1 MTTTD
6 TSKEK
11 QDRKMDES
19 IEKPLREN
27 RPDVDERLKEILQ
40 EATVQSRTETVQQT
54 IMPKIKGL
62 ETLKQGVYAVD
73 LEKTVTDMFMV
84 MKNMEVQLEK
94 VLRINSVLEKDLNE
108 AKEMIADLKEAKS
121 QLEQTISRME
131 KEAPSKRELQIEIDQ
146 LIEERNDV
154 QASIHEMNLKVE
166 KLHEAVHDYQKR
178 SGDLEE
184 EKRDLMSE
192 INFLGSRLNTA
203 TQKIAEYKNDM
214 NMLKGEKLAHVEKS
228 KVLEKELNEVLDDK
242 YRLTSELKS
251 SKKAMAELHTVVSD
265 KKLRAK
271 KSFYKS
277 AGGK

>member
-11 QDRKMDES
+11 QDREIDES
-19 IEKPLREN
+19 IEKPLWEN
-27 RPDVDERLKEILQ
+27 LPDVDERLKEILQ
-40 EATVQSRTETVQQT
+40 DATVQSRTEMAQQG
-54 IMPKIKGL
+54 IMPKIKEL

-73 LEKTVTDMFMV
+73 LEKTVTDMFVV

-121 QLEQTISRME
+121 RLEQTISRME
-131 KEAPSKRELQIEIDQ
+131 MEAPSKRELQIEIDQ

-166 KLHEAVHDYQKR
+166 KLQVAVIDYQKR

-203 TQKIAEYKNDM
+203 TEKIAEYKNDM

-251 SKKAMAELHTVVSD
+251 SKKAMAELHTALSE

-271 KSFYKS
+271 KSFYKK
-277 AGGK
+277 AGG